1 MVKVDI
7 LKALQP
13 SKKQNTGINVQQRH
27 VQENNEEK
35 KVEWK
40 KYQCGLITAMSLN
53 LRFLMLL
60 PGLI

>member
-13 SKKQNTGINVQQRH
+13 SKIQNTGIDVQQRH

-35 KVEWK
+35 KIEWK
-40 KYQCGLITAMSLN
+40 QEYQCGLITAMSLN
-53 LRFLMLL
+53 LRLLL
-60 PGLI
+60 PG